1 MRLIVAGGG
10 TGGHLFPGLAVAREF
25 LRRHEDARILF
36 VGSRWGIESR
46 VIPQTEFPLELL
58 PIRGLKGRG
67 LKGLLEGLYGI
78 PLSLWRSRAIIRRFD
93 PQCIIGLGGY
103 ASGPLLLAGVSRRIR
118 CAVLEQNLRPGLT
131 NRVLG
136 RLVDRIFTS
145 FRESVDYFPA
155 DKVVLA
161 GTPVRWRE
169 LPEVEREAER
179 FHLLVFGGSAGAR
192 RINEAVLDALAHL
205 GEAAAG
211 FRVMHQSGRAD
222 EDRVRQG
229 YASLPCEAEVLPF
242 IEQMDRAYAAADLVV
257 CRAGASTLA
266 ELTLFGKPAVLIPY
280 PYAAHDHQRLN
291 ALALEKAGAAVMIV
305 ERELSAT
312 GLAETLRTFHG
323 DAGRRRDMG
332 EAAARLG
339 RDDAAERIVDE
350 CHALVPAWSR
360 HESGA
365 SSGPAGKEA
374 ASS

>member
-46 VIPQTEFPLELL
+46 VVPQTGFPLELL

-67 LKGLLEGLYGI
+67 LKGLLDGLYGI

-103 ASGPLLLAGVSRRIR
+103 ASGPLLLAGRWRRIH

-136 RLVDRIFTS
+136 RLVDRVFTS
-145 FRESVDYFPA
+145 FRESVAYFPA

-169 LPEVEREAER
+169 LPEVERQPER

-192 RINEAVLDALAHL
+192 RINETVLGALACL

-211 FRVMHQSGRAD
+211 FRVTHQTGRAD
-222 EDRVRQG
+222 EQRVRQG
-229 YASLPCEAEVLPF
+229 YASLPCDAEVLPF
-242 IEQMDRAYAAADLVV
+242 IDRMDRAYAAADLVV

-291 ALALEKAGAAVMIV
+291 ALALVRAGAAAMIV
-305 ERELSAT
+305 ERDLTAS
-312 GLAETLRTFHG
+312 GLAETLRALRG
-323 DAGRRRDMG
+323 DAARRRAMG
-332 EAAARLG
+332 EAAAGLG
-339 RDDAAERIVDE
+339 RGDAAERIVDE

-360 HESGA
+360 RASGA
-365 SSGPAGKEA
+365 AAGPAGGGA
-374 ASS
+374 MAS